1 MAPKIGE
8 LFKCMKPVT
17 HLTQAIRSATSLSMK
32 FTVEDYAI
40 PFFKEEGFV
49 RKNCPKC
56 GEYFWTQNVN
66 QETCGESSADECGCY
81 TFLGNPA
88 TQKKYSLSEMRE
100 AFLSFF
106 ENNGHTRIKPYPVV
120 ARWRKDIYLTHAS
133 IIDFQPY
140 VTEGIAPPPA
150 NPLVISQPC
159 IRLTD
164 ISNTGPTFGRHL
176 TIFEMGG
183 AHAFNYPDKEVYW
196 KDETVRFHHRF
207 ATEVLSI
214 KSEEV
219 TYKEDVWVGGG
230 NAGPDVE
237 CIVRGLEVATL
248 VFMQFKVMG
257 DEFVKLPIRTV
268 DTGYGI
274 DRFTWISQGV
284 PSLFQAI
291 YGGLVDK
298 VLDMA
303 GIAHVDDEFLARV
316 AKYSGL
322 VSVDKRANRLVAR
335 KRVSEL
341 AEIDMTTLDKVLIPI
356 ENAWAVIDHTKTLLF
371 MLSEG
376 VVPSNIQ
383 EGYLAR
389 LLFRRVYRLMRT
401 LGMETDKL
409 YDIVNLQ
416 VDYWAKDFPH
426 VKVAQNEIVE
436 MLKVEEEKFE
446 ETLKRGESM
455 IKRISTD
462 LKAKG
467 TSKLPT
473 DTLTELYDSHG
484 LPPEIVKQA
493 AEEEGVEVEVPE
505 NFYALIAKR
514 HMQAPKPVEEEE
526 SKAEVTLERV
536 VEQLPSTEPLYYAD
550 VYMREFDARVQNIIN
565 GVYVVLDRT
574 CFYPEGG
581 GQPAD
586 HGWITANASKF
597 SVVDVQKI
605 GKVIVH
611 KLDASAAFNK
621 GDAVHGVLDWERRFS
636 LMKAH
641 TVTHLINGASRR
653 VLGEHVWQSGTQK
666 GLETSRLDISHY
678 RRLTQEE
685 IHKIETLANQAIG
698 ANMKVETT
706 WLPRSEA
713 ESRYGFRLYQGGAVP
728 GKEIRVVKTGDWD
741 VEACAGTHL
750 GNTGE
755 VGFVKII
762 YTERVQDG
770 VERLGYAVGL
780 KALEAVQK
788 QENLLWKVS
797 EILAAPLEKVDKTA
811 EKIVKEL
818 KNATIE
824 KRKLIK
830 ELAES
835 EFAIGQ
841 PEVAEEAVEL
851 DGISIVKR
859 DFGEVIDVN
868 RMVQTA
874 IEIIK
879 REESAVTLFYGSDGK
894 TCRIMVM
901 AGETAVQKGIN
912 AGSIVKEVAPIFGGG
927 GGGRAN
933 FAQGGGTKCDKLK
946 ETLQVAEDAI
956 KKQLK
961 L

>member
-1 MAPKIGE
+1 MVEKSFPKEAYE
-8 LFKCMKPVT
+8 L
-17 HLTQAIRSATSLSMK
+17 
-32 FTVEDYAI
+32 
-40 PFFKEEGFV
+40 PFFKQEGFV
-49 RKNCPKC
+49 RKHCPRC
-56 GEYFWTQNVN
+56 GEYFWTQNEK
-66 QETCGESSADECGCY
+66 QEFCSESGSDECGCY

-88 TQKKYSLSEMRE
+88 TSKKYSLPEMRE

-106 ENNGHTRIKPYPVV
+106 EKNGHTRIKPYPVV

-140 VTEGIAPPPA
+140 VTDGIAPPPA

-183 AHAFNYPDKEVYW
+183 AHAFNYPDKTIYW
-196 KDETVRFHHRF
+196 KDDTVRFHHRF
-207 ATEVLSI
+207 ATECLGI

-219 TYKEDVWVGGG
+219 IYKEGVWVGGG

-237 CIVRGLEVATL
+237 CICRGLEVGTL
-248 VFMQFKVMG
+248 VFMQYKVVG
-257 DEFVKLPIRTV
+257 DDFVELPIRTV

-291 YGGLVDK
+291 YGNLLDK
-298 VLDMA
+298 VMDLA
-303 GIAHVDDEFLARV
+303 GITHIDNEFLSRV

-322 VSVDKRANRLVAR
+322 VSVDKRANRMVAR

-341 AEIDMTTLDKVLIPI
+341 TGIALPTLEKALVPI
-356 ENAWAVIDHTKTLLF
+356 ENAWAVTDHTKTLSF
-371 MLSEG
+371 ILSEG

-401 LGMETDKL
+401 LNMEPTNL
-409 YDIVNLQ
+409 YDIIDMQ
-416 VDYWAKDFPH
+416 ADYWGKDFPRI
-426 VKVAQNEIVE
+426 KEMQNEIIE
-436 MLKVEEEKFE
+436 MLKVEEEKFV
-446 ETLKRGESM
+446 ETLKRGEGM
-455 IKRISTD
+455 VKRITAD

-467 TSKLPT
+467 TGKLPM
-473 DTLTELYDSHG
+473 DILTELYDSHG

-493 AEEEGVEVEVPE
+493 AEKEGVKVEVPE
-505 NFYALIAKR
+505 NFYALIANR

-526 SKAEVTLERV
+526 AKAEQTLEEV
-536 VEQLPSTEPLYYAD
+536 AEQLPATELLYYSD
-550 VYMREFDARVQNIIN
+550 VYKKEFEAKILKIV
-565 GVYVVLDRT
+565 GTYVVLDKT
-574 CFYPEGG
+574 CLYPEGG
-581 GQPAD
+581 GQPTD
-586 HGWITANASKF
+586 QGWLTNEKAKVE
-597 SVVDVQKI
+597 VVDVQKI

-611 KLDASAAFNK
+611 RLKAPAPFKEGSI
-621 GDAVHGVLDWERRFS
+621 VHGTVDWDRRYS

-641 TVTHLINGASRR
+641 TVTHLINGAARR

-706 WLPRSEA
+706 WLPRNEA
-713 ESRYGFRLYQGGAVP
+713 ESRFGFRLYQGGAVP
-728 GKEIRVVKTGDWD
+728 GKDIRVVRTGDWD

-750 GNTGE
+750 GHTGE
-755 VGFVKII
+755 VAFVKIV

-780 KALEAVQK
+780 KALKAVQE
-788 QENLLWKVS
+788 QESLLWKVS
-797 EILAAPLEKVDKTA
+797 EVLTAPIDKLDKTA
-811 EKIVKEL
+811 EKIVREL
-818 KNATIE
+818 KEANVE
-824 KRKLIK
+824 KRSLIK
-830 ELAES
+830 ELAARES
-835 EFAIGQ
+835 AVDQTQTTETTT
-841 PEVAEEAVEL
+841 EVA
-851 DGISIVKR
+851 GIS
-859 DFGEVIDVN
+859 
-868 RMVQTA
+868 
-874 IEIIK
+874 IIK
-879 REESAVTLFYGSDGK
+879 REFGETADTDRMLQTASEITKKNPDAVTIFYGTDGK
-894 TCRIMVM
+894 TCKLMIM
-901 AGETAVQKGIN
+901 AGKTTVQRGVN
-912 AGSIVKEVAPIFGGG
+912 AGNIVKEAAPIFGGG
-927 GGGRAN
+927 GGGRPD
-933 FAQGGGTKCDKLK
+933 FAQGGGTKPDKLADAVK
-946 ETLQVAEDAI
+946 TAEDAV

-961 L
+961 A

>member
-1 MAPKIGE
+1 MVEKSFPKEAYE
-8 LFKCMKPVT
+8 L
-17 HLTQAIRSATSLSMK
+17 
-32 FTVEDYAI
+32 
-40 PFFKEEGFV
+40 PFFKQEGFV

-56 GEYFWTQNVN
+56 GEYFWTQNQK
-66 QETCGESSADECGCY
+66 QEFCSESGSDECGCY

-88 TQKKYSLSEMRE
+88 TSKKYSLSEMRE

-106 ENNGHTRIKPYPVV
+106 EKNGHTRIKPYPVV

-164 ISNTGPTFGRHL
+164 ISHTGPTFGRHL

-196 KDETVRFHHRF
+196 KDDTVRFHHRF
-207 ATEVLSI
+207 ATECLGI

-219 TYKEDVWVGGG
+219 IYKEGVWVGGG

-237 CIVRGLEVATL
+237 CICRGLEVGTL
-248 VFMQFKVMG
+248 VFMQYKVVG
-257 DEFVKLPIRTV
+257 DDFVELPIRTV

-291 YGGLVDK
+291 YGNLLDK
-298 VLDMA
+298 VMDLA
-303 GIAHVDDEFLARV
+303 GITNIDSEFLAHV

-322 VSVDKRANRLVAR
+322 VSVDKRANRMVAR

-341 AEIDMTTLDKVLIPI
+341 TGIDLPTLEKLLVPI
-356 ENAWAVIDHTKTLLF
+356 ENAWAVTDHTKTLSF
-371 MLSEG
+371 ILSEG

-389 LLFRRVYRLMRT
+389 LLFGRVYRLMRT
-401 LGMETDKL
+401 LNMEPTKL
-409 YDIVNLQ
+409 YDIIDMQ
-416 VDYWAKDFPH
+416 ADYWGKDFPRI
-426 VKVAQNEIVE
+426 KEMQNEIIE
-436 MLKVEEEKFE
+436 MLKVEEEKFV
-446 ETLKRGESM
+446 ETLKRGEGM
-455 IKRISTD
+455 VKRIAVD

-467 TSKLPT
+467 TGKLPM

-493 AEEEGVEVEVPE
+493 AEKEGVRVEVPE
-505 NFYALIAKR
+505 NFYALIANR

-526 SKAEVTLERV
+526 ANAEQTLEKV
-536 VEQLPSTEPLYYAD
+536 AEQLPATELLYYSD
-550 VYMREFDARVQNIIN
+550 VYQKEFDAKILKIV
-565 GVYVVLDRT
+565 GTYVVLDKT
-574 CFYPEGG
+574 CLYPEGG
-581 GQPAD
+581 GQPTD
-586 HGWITANASKF
+586 QGLLTNENTKVE
-597 SVVDVQKI
+597 VVDVQKI

-611 KLDASAAFNK
+611 RLKAPALFKEGSI
-621 GDAVHGVLDWERRFS
+621 VHGTLDWDRRYS

-641 TVTHLINGASRR
+641 TVTHLINGAARR

-698 ANMKVETT
+698 ANIKVETT
-706 WLPRSEA
+706 WLPRNEA

-728 GKEIRVVKTGDWD
+728 GKDIRVVRTGDWD

-750 GNTGE
+750 GHTGE
-755 VGFVKII
+755 VEFVKIV

-780 KALEAVQK
+780 KALKAVQN
-788 QENLLWKVS
+788 QESLLWKVS
-797 EILAAPLEKVDKTA
+797 EVLTAPIEKLDKTA
-811 EKIVKEL
+811 EKIVREL
-818 KNATIE
+818 KEVNVE
-824 KRKLIK
+824 KRRLIK
-830 ELAES
+830 ELAARES
-835 EFAIGQ
+835 AVDQTQTAETTT
-841 PEVAEEAVEL
+841 EVA
-851 DGISIVKR
+851 GIS
-859 DFGEVIDVN
+859 
-868 RMVQTA
+868 
-874 IEIIK
+874 IIK
-879 REESAVTLFYGSDGK
+879 REFGETADTNRMLQTASEITKKNPVAVTIFYGTDGK
-894 TCRIMVM
+894 TCKLMIM
-901 AGETAVQKGIN
+901 AGKTAVQRGVN
-912 AGSIVKEVAPIFGGG
+912 AGNVVKEAAPIFGGG
-927 GGGRAN
+927 GGGRPD
-933 FAQGGGTKCDKLK
+933 FAQGGGTKPDKLADAVK
-946 ETLQVAEDAI
+946 TAEDAV

-961 L
+961 A

>member
-1 MAPKIGE
+1 MAE
-8 LFKCMKPVT
+8 N
-17 HLTQAIRSATSLSMK
+17 R
-32 FTVEDYAI
+32 FTAEDYAL
-40 PFFKEEGFV
+40 PFFKQEGFI
-49 RKNCPKC
+49 RKHCPTC
-56 GEYFWTQNVN
+56 GEYFWTQNEN
-66 QETCGESSADECGCY
+66 QELCGESSFDECGYY
-81 TFLGNPA
+81 TFISNPA
-88 TQKKYSLSEMRE
+88 TKKSFSLPEMRE

-106 ENNGHTRIKPYPVV
+106 EKNGHTRIKPYPVV

-140 VTEGIAPPPA
+140 VTEGISPPPA

-183 AHAFNYPDKEVYW
+183 AHAFNYPAKEVYW

-207 ATEVLSI
+207 ATEVLGI
-214 KSEEV
+214 KSEEII
-219 TYKEDVWVGGG
+219 YKEDVWVGGG

-237 CIVRGLEVATL
+237 CIVRGLEVGTL
-248 VFMQFKVMG
+248 VFMQYKVVG
-257 DEFVKLPIRTV
+257 EEFVKLPIRTV

-291 YGGLVDK
+291 YGTLVDK
-298 VLDMA
+298 ILDMA
-303 GIAHVDDEFLARV
+303 GIANVDTDFLACV

-322 VSVDKRANRLVAR
+322 VSVDKNANRMVTRRRVA
-335 KRVSEL
+335 EL
-341 AEIDMTTLDKVLIPI
+341 TGIDLETLEKVLVPI
-356 ENAWAVIDHTKTLLF
+356 ENAWAVTDHTKTLSF

-389 LLFRRVYRLMRT
+389 LLFRRVYRLIRT
-401 LGMETDKL
+401 LNMEPAKL
-409 YDIVNLQ
+409 YDIVDMQ
-416 VDYWAKDFPH
+416 VDYWSKDFPRL
-426 VKVAQNEIVE
+426 KMMQNDIIE
-436 MLKVEEEKFE
+436 MLRVEEEKFKD
-446 ETLKRGESM
+446 TLKRGEGM
-455 IKRISTD
+455 VKRIASD

-467 TSKLPT
+467 TGKLPM

-493 AEEEGVEVEVPE
+493 SEKEGVQVEVPE

-514 HMQAPKPVEEEE
+514 HMQATKPVEEEE
-526 SKAEVTLERV
+526 TQAEKTLEKV
-536 VEQLPSTEPLYYAD
+536 AEQLPATEQLYYAD
-550 VYMREFDARVQNIIN
+550 VYMKEFDAKVLEITNN
-565 GVYVVLDRT
+565 KYVVLDQT

-586 HGWITANASKF
+586 HGWLSVGTSKF
-597 SVVDVQKI
+597 DVVDTQKI

-611 KLDASAAFNK
+611 KLGTSPTFK
-621 GDAVHGVLDWERRFS
+621 VGSTVHGGLDWERRYS

-641 TVTHLINGASRR
+641 TVTHLINGAARR

-678 RRLTQEE
+678 RRLSAEE
-685 IHKIETLANQAIG
+685 VHKIEMLANGAIA

-706 WLPRSEA
+706 WLLRNEA
-713 ESRYGFRLYQGGAVP
+713 EARYGFRLYQGGAVP
-728 GKEIRVVKTGDWD
+728 GKDIRVVKTGDWD

-750 GNTGE
+750 GRTGE
-755 VGFVKII
+755 VGFVKIV

-780 KALEAVQK
+780 EALKAVQE
-788 QENLLWKVS
+788 QESLLWKVS
-797 EILAAPLEKVDKTA
+797 EVLTAPLDKLDQTA

-818 KNATIE
+818 KETNVE

-830 ELAES
+830 ELAEKES
-835 EFAIGQ
+835 S
-841 PEVAEEAVEL
+841 AEKAKTCEATVEL
-851 DGISIVKR
+851 DGISIIER

-868 RMVQTA
+868 RMLQTA
-874 IEIIK
+874 TEMIK
-879 REESAVTLFYGSDGK
+879 RDEATVTLFYGSNGE
-894 TCRIMVM
+894 TCRLMVM
-901 AGETAVQKGIN
+901 AGGLAVQKGVN
-912 AGSIVKEVAPIFGGG
+912 ANMIVKEVAPIFGGG
-927 GGGRAN
+927 GGGRPN
-933 FAQGGGTKCDKLK
+933 FAQGGGTKPNKLHGAVK
-946 ETLQVAEDAI
+946 AAEETI
-956 KKQLK
+956 KKQIK
-961 L
+961 H